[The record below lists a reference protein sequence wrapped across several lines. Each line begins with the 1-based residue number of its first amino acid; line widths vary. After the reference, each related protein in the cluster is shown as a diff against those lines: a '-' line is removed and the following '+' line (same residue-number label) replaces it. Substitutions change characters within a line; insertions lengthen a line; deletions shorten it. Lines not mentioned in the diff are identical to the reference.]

1 MSFSIF
7 SFLEIYNEKVRDLL
21 VDEAS
26 NGDGSGR
33 SLRIREHPKKGPYVQ
48 GKNSKLFISYLKN
61 NNIIYGVLIFKTSY
75 S

>member
-26 NGDGSGR
+26 SGDGSGR

-48 GKNSKLFISYLKN
+48 GKESKSFISYLKN
-61 NNIIYGVLIFKTSY
+61 KTIICKVSI
-75 S
+75 